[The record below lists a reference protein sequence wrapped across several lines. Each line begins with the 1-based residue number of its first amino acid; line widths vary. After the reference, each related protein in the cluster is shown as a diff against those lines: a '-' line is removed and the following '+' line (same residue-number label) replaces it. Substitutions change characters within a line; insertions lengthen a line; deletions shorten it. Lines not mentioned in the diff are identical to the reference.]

1 MQLKNDKGS
10 ILRAR
15 IGWIL
20 FSLILPL
27 MILLAWMYVTERELV
42 PTLLLPK
49 PSAVLDEFA
58 KQLTVGTIL
67 GDVSISLNRIVKGF
81 GLAALF
87 GGGLGIVMG
96 MSIPADKFFSLTFTS
111 VRQIPMMAWVPL
123 LVMWFGIGE
132 ASKVAVIF
140 MAAYFPILMNT
151 SSGIRRTDPKLIEVG
166 RIYRLTP
173 WRMFVKIYLPSALPS
188 IFVGLKLGLGISWMA
203 VVGAEMIAASSG
215 IGFRLNDAR
224 SLMQFPIVFCG
235 MFAIAI
241 AGVLMDWALTLI
253 SRAAAPWERKR

>member
-1 MQLKNDKGS
+1 M
-10 ILRAR
+10 
-15 IGWIL
+15 
-20 FSLILPL
+20 ILPL
-27 MILLAWMYVTERELV
+27 LILFAWLYVTGEALV
-42 PTLLLPK
+42 PALLLPK
-49 PSAVLDEFA
+49 PRIVLNEFIV
-58 KQLTVGTIL
+58 QLTVGTIIE
-67 GDVSISLNRIVKGF
+67 DISISFGRIVKGF
-81 GLAALF
+81 GLAVLF
-87 GGGLGIVMG
+87 GGGLGIIMG
-96 MSIPADKFFSLTFTS
+96 MFVPAERFFSLTFTS
-111 VRQIPMMAWVPL
+111 IRQIPMMAWVPL

-132 ASKVAVIF
+132 ASKVAVIL

-166 RIYRLTP
+166 RMYRLTP

-188 IFVGLKLGLGISWMA
+188 IFVGLKLGLSISWMA

-224 SLMQFPIVFCG
+224 ALMQFPIVFCG

-241 AGVLMDWALTLI
+241 AGVLMDWVLTLI